1 MIFQFLCSS
10 YGNHSSLNPK
20 SIYVRLGSDYTS
32 SDGETIPVQE
42 LHFHPDFDANILK
55 NNLVLIR
62 LEKRIR
68 FSKQQPRIRRILYD
82 TAHQALAPDEEGVL
96 ILGWGSTS
104 EDQIVL
110 VDQKLSLD
118 LLDPFKWETCKDLYS
133 ENYVNTENFCAGKT
147 EKRGGACNGDVG
159 GPGVVGPRLMGVV
172 SFGAPVCGS
181 SDAPTVFTKIG
192 YYEDWIDKVLKS
204 KPERRTQA
212 MTWTSPIAR
221 RHIVHDQ
228 NLVEKI
234 YESIK
239 SSRTKV
245 TTQTE
250 YPEEV
255 NVVKET
261 LTGLVKSNSEMVDE
275 LLYKDFYDDFNEIFK
290 SEEVT
295 DIGQHVLVNKSIYPI
310 PELHYDFQ
318 KEYVTEKLTTS
329 KPTARMTQAHT
340 TPTQK
345 VLRKVDD
352 SEYIDNY
359 EASSNERQTTSST
372 KKNKKHHHHKTKKN
386 EAKLHTTASKHK
398 HKHHKI
404 TKYTTK
410 SRTTKGKHKHH
421 HQKKTKATTPHTVV
435 SKHKPK
441 IYYPKTTK
449 AALKSGH
456 FYDYTESTSDDRTKP
471 EKIEKKDDLQSLFY
485 NLVDKGFHKIANTF
499 NYNLFPVGSNK
510 DYDNRSNKN
519 NKILNSIV
527 VYESDNDNYN
537 IENIVSKSQNS
548 KVVTVKNFK
557 LPENKI
563 NDTYDYGKAGNK
575 YDYDIEDETTASST
589 EEEEYNRVKSKKN
602 TVKVKSKRYKLKAK
616 ATYSIE
622 NDEELVSE
630 EYAYTSEPRFKATQL
645 DIHYRTFGMTVNG
658 EQIKRKNLRD
668 SDLETNEESPNLHA
682 VETELDSTEG
692 KELWQA
698 FFKMDVFSNKSNKV

>member
-1 MIFQFLCSS
+1 M
-10 YGNHSSLNPK
+10 N
-20 SIYVRLGSDYTS
+20 
-32 SDGETIPVQE
+32 
-42 LHFHPDFDANILK
+42 
-55 NNLVLIR
+55 
-62 LEKRIR
+62 
-68 FSKQQPRIRRILYD
+68 
-82 TAHQALAPDEEGVL
+82 
-96 ILGWGSTS
+96 
-104 EDQIVL
+104 
-110 VDQKLSLD
+110 
-118 LLDPFKWETCKDLYS
+118 
-133 ENYVNTENFCAGKT
+133 
-147 EKRGGACNGDVG
+147 
-159 GPGVVGPRLMGVV
+159 
-172 SFGAPVCGS
+172 
-181 SDAPTVFTKIG
+181 
-192 YYEDWIDKVLKS
+192 
-204 KPERRTQA
+204 
-212 MTWTSPIAR
+212 WTSPIAR

-255 NVVKET
+255 SVVKDT

-329 KPTARMTQAHT
+329 KATARMTQAYT

-345 VLRKVDD
+345 MLRKVDD

-359 EASSNERQTTSST
+359 EPSSNERQTTTST
-372 KKNKKHHHHKTKKN
+372 KKNKKHHHHKTKIIK
-386 EAKLHTTASKHK
+386 ARTKSHTTASKHKHK

-421 HQKKTKATTPHTVV
+421 HQKKTKATTTPHTVA

-441 IYYPKTTK
+441 SYYPKTTK
-449 AALKSGH
+449 AALKSGR
-456 FYDYTESTSDDRTKP
+456 FYDYAESTSDDRTKP
-471 EKIEKKDDLQSLFY
+471 DKIEKKDDLQSLFY

-499 NYNLFPVGSNK
+499 NYNLFPVGSKK

-519 NKILNSIV
+519 NNILNSIV
-527 VYESDNDNYN
+527 VYESDSDNYN
-537 IENIVSKSQNS
+537 IENIVSKIQNS
-548 KVVTVKNFK
+548 EVVTVKNVK

-563 NDTYDYGKAGNK
+563 NYTYDYGKAGNK

-589 EEEEYNRVKSKKN
+589 EEEEYNRVKSKKS
-602 TVKVKSKRYKLKAK
+602 TGALKSKRYKLKAK

-622 NDEELVSE
+622 NDEEPVSE
-630 EYAYTSEPRFKATQL
+630 EYTYTSEPRFKATQL

-692 KELWQA
+692 QELWQA